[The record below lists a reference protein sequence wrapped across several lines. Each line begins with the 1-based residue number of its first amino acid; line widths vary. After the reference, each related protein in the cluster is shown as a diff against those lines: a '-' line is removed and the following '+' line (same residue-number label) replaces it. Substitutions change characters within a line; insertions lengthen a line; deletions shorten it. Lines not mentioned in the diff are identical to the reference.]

1 MRNVKIATRLLRV
14 IGLCAVVIFAVL
26 GTVRVSQAAILDET
40 RKQEFIDKITTYI
53 KSLTTVKSRFIQ
65 INPDGSYA
73 EGIVY
78 LKLPGKMRIEYDD
91 PVPILMISDGLF
103 LMHFDKK
110 MKQNINVPLRSTP
123 AHFLLRENPEFEE
136 KVTVKHIL
144 LKNGLVHL
152 TAVAKDNEEAGEI
165 TLKFSEQPLELKQ
178 WIVTDLQGLK
188 THVTLTDAEFDL
200 PLDRGLFFLLPPKDR

>member
-73 EGIVY
+73 EGFNI
-78 LKLPGKMRIEYDD
+78 KLPGKMRIEYDD

-103 LMHFDKK
+103 LMHYDKK
-110 MKQNINVPLRSTP
+110 MKQNINVPLRST
-123 AHFLLRENPEFEE
+123 
-136 KVTVKHIL
+136 
-144 LKNGLVHL
+144 
-152 TAVAKDNEEAGEI
+152 
-165 TLKFSEQPLELKQ
+165 
-178 WIVTDLQGLK
+178 
-188 THVTLTDAEFDL
+188 
-200 PLDRGLFFLLPPKDR
+200 